1 MGGRSAKMQ
10 KQVFPRTITKAKK
23 YQNIITGTPNE
34 YPSIKASSQSVM
46 VSLVIYNLII
56 REGKSYLLKK
66 VETFRPSI
74 PFPGRGLGLQL
85 LVYSVITFS
94 YHSNFRLIRSRLQ
107 TTLRSYG
114 MSVGT

>member
-46 VSLVIYNLII
+46 VSLVIYN
-56 REGKSYLLKK
+56 
-66 VETFRPSI
+66 
-74 PFPGRGLGLQL
+74 
-85 LVYSVITFS
+85 
-94 YHSNFRLIRSRLQ
+94 
-107 TTLRSYG
+107 
-114 MSVGT
+114 